1 MLFCL
6 YVSCIVNE
14 FALLNICS
22 FPKSS
27 CFIKTVISVL
37 CLLRLLP
44 SPHSPSTLAS
54 RMLRSSYI
62 LIVYSEDINTSKHW
76 TPVLSLVLVLPTSYS
91 LVCWRPWSPTH
102 CSLNLSELQPCSE
115 RTQVLCWSAFC
126 HGYKVLGI
134 NDFKEWRQVLTHSL
148 RDFNGVMLNGFL
160 ALGPVGGQNIMVG
173 SEWQARL
180 LTSWQMERRRR
191 DWSPNTPHPK
201 GVMTTFS
208 H

>member
-27 CFIKTVISVL
+27 CFMKTVISIL

-44 SPHSPSTLAS
+44 SPHSPSILAP

-62 LIVYSEDINTSKHW
+62 LNVYSEDINTLKYW

-91 LVCWRPWSPTH
+91 LVCWRPWNLTQ
-102 CSLNLSELQPCSE
+102 CSLNLSELQQWLREDTGS
-115 RTQVLCWSAFC
+115 VLVSLLSQIQSPWDKRLQRAKIYS
-126 HGYKVLGI
+126 
-134 NDFKEWRQVLTHSL
+134 DSQFKEFQ
-148 RDFNGVMLNGFL
+148 
-160 ALGPVGGQNIMVG
+160 
-173 SEWQARL
+173 
-180 LTSWQMERRRR
+180 
-191 DWSPNTPHPK
+191 WSHT
-201 GVMTTFS
+201 
-208 H
+208 